1 MADKKAQPGMTDPAP
16 PEPRE
21 LLKLDCDRQLM
32 VARFSVCGR
41 MLIAGGLDASIRRWD
56 LGGEKPVEADPVVGH
71 HGWVSCLE
79 VQPGGELVFSAD
91 TWGRLQATRGIAGN
105 PEVAEAFVTFLLS
118 PQGQQLIDRD
128 TVLIPLA
135 PPMEDL
141 SPAAQLLA
149 RTTGSFLPI
158 RLGPGLLTFLD
169 EIKRAEFLRSWDA
182 TREQQYGP

>member
-1 MADKKAQPGMTDPAP
+1 MERKTTKGTLA
-16 PEPRE
+16 
-21 LLKLDCDRQLM
+21 
-32 VARFSVCGR
+32 
-41 MLIAGGLDASIRRWD
+41 AGGIVL
-56 LGGEKPVEADPVVGH
+56 
-71 HGWVSCLE
+71 
-79 VQPGGELVFSAD
+79 LVAGSALAQD
-91 TWGRLQATRGIAGN
+91 GMGSMMAARMAAN